1 MLIPE
6 IYLDLT
12 LNLTDV
18 KRHTDVFVWQELD
31 RGLLQREFSLS
42 SEPVLGQ
49 YKISAVSPSL
59 KEEVQF
65 TVSEYVLPKFEVS
78 LVPPAAVV
86 RDAEMTEFKVCF
98 NFIIDKVGSINPFLT
113 LSRALNYL

>member
-1 MLIPE
+1 M
-6 IYLDLT
+6 DLT

-65 TVSEYVLPKFEVS
+65 TVSEYVLPKFEVT

-86 RDAEMTEFKVCF
+86 RDAEMTEFKVCC
-98 NFIIDKVGSINPFLT
+98 
-113 LSRALNYL
+113 

>member
-1 MLIPE
+1 MP
-6 IYLDLT
+6 
-12 LNLTDV
+12 
-18 KRHTDVFVWQELD
+18 VFVLVATKFKQNNNMRPVL
-31 RGLLQREFSLS
+31 EFSLS

-86 RDAEMTEFKVCF
+86 RDAEMTEFKVCC
-98 NFIIDKVGSINPFLT
+98 
-113 LSRALNYL
+113 